1 MLLLEEILRERACEL
16 GLEDVRFFD
25 MIRYKRADLFQKKL
39 HGLKVYRNDGGGNK
53 PWSGTSGNASE
64 YPNKPSNF
72 KYEVFE
78 LKNIA
83 RTWWSNFNPK
93 WYLAAFPP
101 SEVNKGYGLTQ
112 NPGWK

>member
-1 MLLLEEILRERACEL
+1 
-16 GLEDVRFFD
+16 